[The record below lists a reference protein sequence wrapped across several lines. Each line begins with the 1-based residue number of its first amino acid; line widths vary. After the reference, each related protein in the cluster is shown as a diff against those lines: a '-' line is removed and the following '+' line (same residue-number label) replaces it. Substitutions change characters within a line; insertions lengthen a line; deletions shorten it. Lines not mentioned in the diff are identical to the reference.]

1 MLLWAARPAVLRQ
14 RFLPSPKVRE
24 GTSNNPLI
32 FSAPAAEL
40 QWPFERIRCALCGN
54 TNSNKLKYVY
64 ADEDPAHRMH
74 VCEDCGGAMATVFQD
89 ALKGP
94 MDYDIELITTGVILS
109 MYEDSL
115 ENENKQ

>member
-1 MLLWAARPAVLRQ
+1 
-14 RFLPSPKVRE
+14 
-24 GTSNNPLI
+24 
-32 FSAPAAEL
+32 
-40 QWPFERIRCALCGN
+40 
-54 TNSNKLKYVY
+54 
-64 ADEDPAHRMH
+64 MH

-115 ENENKQ
+115 ENRKQAVRENLVLESGFGRFFHLCGIWTKFRS

>member
-1 MLLWAARPAVLRQ
+1 
-14 RFLPSPKVRE
+14 
-24 GTSNNPLI
+24 
-32 FSAPAAEL
+32 
-40 QWPFERIRCALCGN
+40 
-54 TNSNKLKYVY
+54 
-64 ADEDPAHRMH
+64 MH
-74 VCEDCGGAMATVFQD
+74 VCEDCGGAMATVFED

>member
-1 MLLWAARPAVLRQ
+1 M
-14 RFLPSPKVRE
+14 K
-24 GTSNNPLI
+24 
-32 FSAPAAEL
+32 
-40 QWPFERIRCALCGN
+40 IRRGN

-115 ENENKQ
+115 ENEVKQ